1 MSLANKHS
9 WEGELTSEFAEFP
22 PIPLRK
28 LIITND
34 STATDIK
41 FKFNPSESFSTLK
54 AGETLQIEDVRI
66 TFICLQGQGA
76 KYRVWGL
83 G

>member
-1 MSLANKHS
+1 MSLANKRS
-9 WEGELTSEFAEFP
+9 WEGTLTEEFREVP
-22 PIPLRK
+22 DMPLRK

-34 STATDIK
+34 SATIDIK
-41 FKFNPSESFSTLK
+41 FKFNPSENFSTLK
-54 AGETLQIEDVRI
+54 PGETLQIEDMRI
-66 TFICLQGQGA
+66 TFICLQGLNA